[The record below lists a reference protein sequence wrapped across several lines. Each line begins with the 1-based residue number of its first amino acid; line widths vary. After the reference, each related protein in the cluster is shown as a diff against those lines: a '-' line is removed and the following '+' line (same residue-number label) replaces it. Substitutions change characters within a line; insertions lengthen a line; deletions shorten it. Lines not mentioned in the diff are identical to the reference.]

1 MPPLPPSPHPALA
14 QLAAH
19 LGALVPRAE
28 LACEPLP
35 EVPEVRLWLF
45 RDLHPD
51 EPLDD
56 ASVNTLMEAPPYW
69 SLCWAS
75 GQVLARYILDH
86 PEQVRGQV
94 VLDFGA
100 GSGVVAVAAAR
111 AGAARVFACDEDPW
125 SQKASAVNAAENGV
139 AVETL
144 ASLDDAPVAPDLIVA
159 ADILYDRDNL
169 PLLDEIAARS
179 AVLLADS
186 RIPDLDP
193 DGYTRFAR
201 AEATTW
207 PDPGEDTQFNHV
219 RLFHCGLLNPKRV
232 RRVQKHRNRW

>member
-1 MPPLPPSPHPALA
+1 MADQQASSVLA
-14 QLAAH
+14 ELSTH
-19 LGALVPRAE
+19 LGDLLPRAE

-35 EVPEVRLWLF
+35 RVPEIRLWLF

-51 EPLDD
+51 QPLDD
-56 ASVNTLMEAPPYW
+56 ATVNILMEAPPYW

-75 GQVLARYILDH
+75 GQVLARWLLDH
-86 PEQVRGQV
+86 PEHVRGRV

-111 AGAARVFACDEDPW
+111 AGASRVFACDDDAR
-125 SQKASAVNAAENGV
+125 SRKACELNAAENGV
-139 AVETL
+139 TVEAL
-144 ASLDDAPVAPDLIVA
+144 ACLDEAPVAPDLIVA
-159 ADILYDRDNL
+159 ADILYDRENL
-169 PLLDEIAARS
+169 PLLDELAARS

-193 DGYTRFAR
+193 DGYSRFAS

-219 RLFHCGLLNPKRV
+219 RLFSSGMAEPEAVSSGPRTP
-232 RRVQKHRNRW
+232 

>member
-1 MPPLPPSPHPALA
+1 MPDSPSTPSPARAALSA
-14 QLAAH
+14 Y
-19 LGALVPRAE
+19 LGGLVPRAE

-35 EVPEVRLWLF
+35 RVPEIRLWLF

-56 ASVNTLMEAPPYW
+56 ATVNTLMEAPPYW

-75 GQVLARYILDH
+75 GQVLARWLLDH
-86 PEQVRGQV
+86 PESVHGRV

-111 AGAARVFACDEDPW
+111 AGAARVFACDEDAW
-125 SQKASAVNAAENGV
+125 SRKACELNAAENGV
-139 AVETL
+139 TVEAL
-144 ASLDDAPVAPDLIVA
+144 ASLDEAPVAPDLIVA
-159 ADILYDRDNL
+159 ADILYDRENL
-169 PLLDEIAARS
+169 PLLDELAARS

-219 RLFHCGLLNPKRV
+219 RLFSAGLAAC
-232 RRVQKHRNRW
+232 

>member
-1 MPPLPPSPHPALA
+1 MPDQTSSLALA
-14 QLAAH
+14 ALSAH
-19 LGALVPRAE
+19 LGELVPRAE

-35 EVPEVRLWLF
+35 RVPEIRLWLF

-56 ASVNTLMEAPPYW
+56 ATVNTLMEAPPYW

-75 GQVLARYILDH
+75 GQVLARWLLDH
-86 PEQVRGQV
+86 PESVRDRV

-125 SQKASAVNAAENGV
+125 SRRACELNAAENGV
-139 AVETL
+139 MVEAL
-144 ASLDDAPVAPDLIVA
+144 ASLDEAPVAPDLIVA

-207 PDPGEDTQFNHV
+207 PDPGEDRQFNHV
-219 RLFHCGLLNPKRV
+219 RLFSSGLLDEPEAGVSGPRAS
-232 RRVQKHRNRW
+232 